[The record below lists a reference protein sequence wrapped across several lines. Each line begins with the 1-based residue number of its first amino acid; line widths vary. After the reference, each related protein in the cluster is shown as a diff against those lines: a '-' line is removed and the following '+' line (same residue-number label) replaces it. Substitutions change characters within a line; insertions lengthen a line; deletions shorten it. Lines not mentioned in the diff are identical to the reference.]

1 MRPAK
6 RWLPCGRKPMT
17 PRELPP
23 ASPRIIPIFLPYR
36 GCRQRCIFCNERIAA
51 GGSQADVSEAALERA
66 VTLYSGKEKGGN
78 RPVQIAFYGGTFTGM
93 AREEQARL
101 LQMAQPY
108 LRDGRVESLR
118 ISTRPDEIDE
128 DLPDFLRIYG
138 VRTVELGAQS
148 LDEGVLLQSRRGHTV
163 QDVVSAVRRLRE
175 KGLEVGLHLMLGL
188 PGDSP
193 RSLAAT
199 LDRTIHLQP
208 DTVRLHPTLV
218 FRNTILATLYEEGKY
233 LPLTL
238 SEAVR
243 QSLYSVL
250 RLEKAGIP
258 VIRLGLQTT
267 PEMECPGNVVAGP
280 HHPAFRSLVNARLF
294 RDMAATLLSRT
305 EPEGRTVTFLLSPRD
320 VSDFRGQGSENLP
333 CLEERFRPR
342 AIRIAGDPDCPRGW
356 LKLQVGDRSVS
367 LHRTGLRPVL
377 S

>member
-1 MRPAK
+1 MRPGK
-6 RWLPCGRKPMT
+6 RWLPCGRIPMT
-17 PRELPP
+17 PRERPP
-23 ASPRIIPIFLPYR
+23 VSPRIIPIFLPYR

-51 GGSQADVSEAALERA
+51 GGYQADVSEEALERT
-66 VTLYSGKEKGGN
+66 VTLYSGKGRRGD
-78 RPVQIAFYGGTFTGM
+78 RLFQIAFYGGTFTGM

-101 LQMAQPY
+101 LRMAQPY

-128 DLPDFLRIYG
+128 DLPDFLRAHG

-148 LDEGVLLQSRRGHTV
+148 LDDGVLLQSRRGHTAE
-163 QDVVSAVRRLRE
+163 DVVSAARRLRAN
-175 KGLEVGLHLMLGL
+175 GLEVGFHLMLGL

-199 LDRTIHLQP
+199 LDRAIRLQP
-208 DTVRLHPTLV
+208 DMVRLHPTLV
-218 FRNTILATLYEEGKY
+218 FRDTILATLFEEGKY

-238 SEAVR
+238 PEAVQ
-243 QSLYSVL
+243 QSLYALL

-267 PEMECPGNVVAGP
+267 PEMECPGNVIAGP

-305 EPEGRTVTFLLSPRD
+305 EPEGRHVTFSLSPRD
-320 VSDFRGQGSENLP
+320 VSDFRGHGSENLP
-333 CLEERFRPR
+333 YLEERFRPR
-342 AIRIAGDPDCPRGW
+342 AIRIAGDADCPRGW
-356 LKLQVGDRSVS
+356 LKLQVGARSAS
-367 LHRTGLRPVL
+367 LHRTGMRPDL